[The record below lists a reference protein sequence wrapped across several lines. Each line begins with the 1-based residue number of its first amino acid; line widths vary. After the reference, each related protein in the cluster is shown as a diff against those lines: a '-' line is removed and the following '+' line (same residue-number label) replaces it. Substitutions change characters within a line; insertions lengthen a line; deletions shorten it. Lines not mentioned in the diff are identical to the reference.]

1 MDILADYKPA
11 NAEGG
16 MGRYH
21 IGKSNLTRLMS
32 VAGAQALCLVNSNT
46 FN

>member
-32 VAGAQALCLVNSNT
+32 VAGTVFSKLKHI
-46 FN
+46 